1 MCSEMKVNNKLKCK
15 QIVEQSVMER
25 KKKVAEGKR
34 RLRELVIIFIFN
46 NQYCN
51 QIDFKIDLDS
61 NSEQHTVV
69 EIDQKQKLKAQIS
82 AMLNLNAFK
91 TFN

>member
-1 MCSEMKVNNKLKCK
+1 MCSEMKVNNKLKYK

-61 NSEQHTVV
+61 NSEQ
-69 EIDQKQKLKAQIS
+69 
-82 AMLNLNAFK
+82 
-91 TFN
+91 